1 MPLVNIKVPEGSL
14 TPEKKQRMIELVTD
28 AVVEAEGFSG
38 NERVRE
44 ITWITIDEV
53 PEGNWGAAG
62 ETVTLKKLGKY
73 VTGDKSITESFA
85 SEKAAAGAPS

>member
-1 MPLVNIKVPEGSL
+1 MPLVNITVPAGTL

-28 AVVEAEGFSG
+28 AVVEAEGFTG

-44 ITWITIDEV
+44 ITWVLIDEV

-62 ETVTLKKLGKY
+62 DTVTVKKLGKY
-73 VTGDKSITESFA
+73 VTGDKSITETFA
-85 SEKAAAGAPS
+85 SERAAAGTPA

>member
-1 MPLVNIKVPEGSL
+1 MPLVNITVPANTL

-28 AVVEAEGFSG
+28 AVVEAEGFTG

-44 ITWITIDEV
+44 ITWVLINEV

-62 ETVTLKKLGKY
+62 DTVTVRKLGKY
-73 VTGDKSITESFA
+73 VTGDKSITETFA
-85 SEKAAAGAPS
+85 AENERAGVPS

>member
-1 MPLVNIKVPEGSL
+1 MPLVNITVPAGSL

-28 AVVEAEGFSG
+28 AVVEAEGFAG

-44 ITWITIDEV
+44 ITWVLIDEV

-62 ETVTLKKLGKY
+62 AQVTLKKLGRY
-73 VTGDKSITESFA
+73 VTGDKSITETF
-85 SEKAAAGAPS
+85 AAAT